1 MVSCRVGWR
10 GRCELVHGRGAR
22 RVTSHPRVNKKGR
35 KRRVWFGPDWVRE
48 KACASGKAI
57 NGNTLGFGANFLFR
71 DNWFRHTL
79 VESGS
84 EAELA
89 G

>member
-1 MVSCRVGWR
+1 MSTLNLAKQALCLKIYMSSKRVR
-10 GRCELVHGRGAR
+10 E
-22 RVTSHPRVNKKGR
+22 
-35 KRRVWFGPDWVRE
+35 RRVWFGPDWVRE
-48 KACASGKAI
+48 KACASGKA
-57 NGNTLGFGANFLFR
+57 NKCEHVGVFGANFLFR

>member
-1 MVSCRVGWR
+1 MAGQNDNGKHQIRIYLSIERGVYVGSR
-10 GRCELVHGRGAR
+10 LDPIGLGTGRSRAVGQ
-22 RVTSHPRVNKKGR
+22 
-35 KRRVWFGPDWVRE
+35 
-48 KACASGKAI
+48 I

-84 EAELA
+84 EAELV